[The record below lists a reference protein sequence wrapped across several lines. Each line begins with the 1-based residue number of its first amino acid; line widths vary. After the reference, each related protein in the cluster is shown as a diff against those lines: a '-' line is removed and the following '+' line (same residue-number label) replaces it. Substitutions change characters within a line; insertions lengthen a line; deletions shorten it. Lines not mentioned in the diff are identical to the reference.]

1 MLFVVRGRAAFDVK
15 NGNLKGNN
23 MKDEKQAWTISWTQ
37 LYNHW
42 HNSHPEPKPKLE
54 PEVEDLT
61 LAREVL
67 ARIMSK

>member
-1 MLFVVRGRAAFDVK
+1 MR
-15 NGNLKGNN
+15 
-23 MKDEKQAWTISWTQ
+23 DEKQYWTVSWTQ
-37 LYNHW
+37 PYTSW
-42 HNSHPEPKPKLE
+42 PKPQPEPKLE